1 MLTEVYRAIALL
13 FPFSVS
19 CNLWLV
25 MAKGGI
31 FEAGFGEILRPPHL
45 QWAGKR
51 KFALRF
57 IKPGVTDP
65 MLGNVTDIS
74 SRQK

>member
-1 MLTEVYRAIALL
+1 MLAYYTLPQGMLYLSRPEG
-13 FPFSVS
+13 FPA
-19 CNLWLV
+19 CQ